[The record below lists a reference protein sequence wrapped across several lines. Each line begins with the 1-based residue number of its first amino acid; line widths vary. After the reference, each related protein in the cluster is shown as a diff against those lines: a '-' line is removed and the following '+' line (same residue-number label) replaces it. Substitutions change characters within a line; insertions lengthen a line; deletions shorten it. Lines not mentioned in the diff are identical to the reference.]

1 MKAKV
6 SGQYQGSGGKQSIE
20 IDGSVE
26 IIGLSELFVRVK
38 DLETAVADLGSKLE
52 ASTSAL
58 EALVARV
65 VLLEKEEERESKEEA
80 TAQEKAAVDAVAKVK
95 PTKKS

>member
-26 IIGLSELFVRVK
+26 IVGLSELFIRVK
-38 DLETAVADLGSKLE
+38 TLEETVADLSSKLQT
-52 ASTSAL
+52 ATSTL
-58 EALVARV
+58 EALGARV
-65 VLLEKEEERESKEEA
+65 VLLEKEEEREAKEE
-80 TAQEKAAVDAVAKVK
+80 TLAQEKAIVDASVK
-95 PTKKS
+95 KPSKKS

>member
-38 DLETAVADLGSKLE
+38 SLEETVVDLTAKLQ

-80 TAQEKAAVDAVAKVK
+80 SAQEKAAVDANSKK
-95 PTKKS
+95 PAKKS

>member
-26 IIGLSELFVRVK
+26 IVGLSELFLRAK
-38 DLETAVADLGSKLE
+38 ALEETVAELTSQLQ
-52 ASTSAL
+52 ASTEAL
-58 EALVARV
+58 EALKARV
-65 VLLEKEEERESKEEA
+65 VLLEKEEEREAKEE
-80 TAQEKAAVDAVAKVK
+80 TLAQEKAIADASVK
-95 PTKKS
+95 KPSKKS

>member
-38 DLETAVADLGSKLE
+38 SLEETVVDLTAKLQ

-58 EALVARV
+58 EALAARV

-80 TAQEKAAVDAVAKVK
+80 TAQEKASVDASVK
-95 PTKKS
+95 KPPKKS

>member
-6 SGQYQGSGGKQSIE
+6 SGQFQGAGGKQSIE

-26 IIGLSELFVRVK
+26 IVGLSELFVKVK
-38 DLETAVADLGSKLE
+38 ELETRVVELNSKLE
-52 ASTSAL
+52 ATTLKL
-58 EALVARV
+58 EA
-65 VLLEKEEERESKEEA
+65 LLEKEEEKESKEEA
-80 TAQEKAAVDAVAKVK
+80 TAQEKASVDAAAKK